1 MYLVSPDYL
10 NRNERSATLKQES
23 PPFQNA
29 VKSTNPKKKKTR
41 ARVHRKKKEPQ
52 HPYDKWV
59 AMRGKIAEAAVGRKA
74 LIKAIANFIKLVLP
88 DTTLAQ
94 KVTTPRSESG
104 TQTDMNLAT
113 PPPPRSAPLPSTSS
127 AGDVVYE
134 TETSPFSAG
143 FTRARRPTTLGYD
156 DDDDGDKGAV
166 SKDVDTGA
174 VTEGETRKYAR
185 KSFGTIASPYLAPYV
200 HKSGILDAEYGLR
213 KVGDEF
219 FIGNSDV
226 TVDENSD
233 FYIRDKHFKG
243 TRGLWELLTRKK

>member
-59 AMRGKIAEAAVGRKA
+59 AMRGKIAKAAVGRKA
-74 LIKAIANFIKLVLP
+74 LIKSIANFIKVVLP

-104 TQTDMNLAT
+104 THTDMNLAT
-113 PPPPRSAPLPSTSS
+113 PPHHGLHHFPRL
-127 AGDVVYE
+127 
-134 TETSPFSAG
+134 
-143 FTRARRPTTLGYD
+143 
-156 DDDDGDKGAV
+156 
-166 SKDVDTGA
+166 
-174 VTEGETRKYAR
+174 
-185 KSFGTIASPYLAPYV
+185 
-200 HKSGILDAEYGLR
+200 LR
-213 KVGDEF
+213 KTYMKQRQVPL
-219 FIGNSDV
+219 V
-226 TVDENSD
+226 VD
-233 FYIRDKHFKG
+233 
-243 TRGLWELLTRKK
+243 LPVPAVLLHLPMMMMMGIQVLLPNMWIQVLLAKVRHVNMLESLSERLLVHT